1 MDKYS
6 KPEQSER
13 TSTQSQSK
21 SSYSLSNVTYVVG
34 TDIPSGTYNLKAIS
48 GYGLLTGDFAS
59 GYLSREIGIDSS
71 RPDDLTYSNL
81 NLTYGDEFTIKAG
94 VTIEFKSK

>member
-21 SSYSLSNVTYVVG
+21 SSYSLSNGTYKVG
-34 TDIPSGTYNLKAIS
+34 KDIAAGTYNFKATS
-48 GYGLLTGDFAS
+48 GYGLISGDFAS
-59 GYLSREIGIDSS
+59 GFLSMTIGISDDF
-71 RPDDLTYSNL
+71 PDNRTYNNLVLTQ
-81 NLTYGDEFTIKAG
+81 GDEFKIING
-94 VTIEFKSK
+94 VTIEFTSK